1 MNLNIEKIT
10 NGYLVTIDG
19 KKTFYDVP
27 EAICGATAE
36 WVLAECKRL
45 DSPPDLAALSKAQHA
60 LAQAQFNQAVA
71 QQYGASPAPPRSA
84 LGQLL
89 SDWGSK

>member
-45 DSPPDLAALSKAQHA
+45 ESAPDPNEVQHRMAQMAKLSKLYNDQ
-60 LAQAQFNQAVA
+60 L
-71 QQYGASPAPPRSA
+71 PPQWVNYT
-84 LGQLL
+84 GE
-89 SDWGSK
+89 

>member
-1 MNLNIEKIT
+1 MNLNIEKIS
-10 NGYLVTIDG
+10 NGYLVTLDG

-45 DSPPDLAALSKAQHA
+45 EAEPTDAQRKLSAALAM
-60 LAQAQFNQAVA
+60 AQAQTQMSKLYND
-71 QQYGASPAPPRSA
+71 
-84 LGQLL
+84 QLC
-89 SDWGSK
+89 SQWVNYTGE